1 MFEIIVGDDFAAAHN
16 LREYKGKCEVLHG
29 HNYKVWVKVSSQDTD
44 NRGLAIDFMD
54 IRQILKEIV
63 LGMDHKYLNEIDF
76 FKKNN
81 PTSEL
86 IAKYIFDKIALPLKK
101 TYPHLSLAEVQV
113 WETDKACA
121 TYRE

>member
-1 MFEIIVGDDFAAAHN
+1 MFEIMVGEDFAAAHN

-29 HNYKVWVKVSSQDTD
+29 HNYKVWVKISAKELDS
-44 NRGLAIDFMD
+44 RGLLLDFTD
-54 IRQILKEIV
+54 LKQILKDIV
-63 LGMDHKYLNEIDF
+63 AGLDHKYLNEIDF

-86 IAKYIFDKIALPLKK
+86 ISKYIFDKVNIFLKEL
-101 TYPHLSLAEVQV
+101 YPHLALSEVQV

-121 TYRE
+121 IYRE